1 MKVVGVAIGLLLLL
15 VVGVFAYFSYN
26 TNAIVKSAIET
37 VGTQYLGAPVRVK
50 SVEISVQEG
59 TGTLTE
65 LEIGNPPGFDGPYA
79 FRAARVSVS
88 LDAAASKPTLV
99 VLKRVT
105 IDGARAAAIANSPNE
120 TNFRALAAGASGTG
134 GSDGPSASAV
144 KLIIDQFDMANTQ
157 AAVSSPLLPRAL
169 EVNVPDVHLKDIGR
183 SSGGASA
190 GEVAQQILTPI
201 AKAVSRSLTEAGMK
215 NLGVD
220 SDQMKSD
227 AAKKLN
233 DALQKLGHPRT

>member
-15 VVGVFAYFSYN
+15 VVGVFAYFAYN

-88 LDAAASKPTLV
+88 LDAAASKPALV

-105 IDGARAAAIANSPNE
+105 IDGARAAAIAKSPKE
-120 TNFRALAAGASGTG
+120 TNFRALSAGASGTG
-134 GSDGPSASAV
+134 GSDGASASAV
-144 KLIIDQFDMANTQ
+144 KLIIDQFDMTNTQ

-169 EVNVPDVHLKDIGR
+169 EVNVPDVHLTDIGR

-201 AKAVSRSLTEAGMK
+201 TKAVSRSLTEAGMK

-220 SDQMKSD
+220 SEQMKSD